1 MNVTVYGPLRSATGE
16 QTVKIPTDGS
26 EPVGTVIATF
36 LERYPRA
43 QSQLLDEQ
51 GELRPSVRVMQ
62 DGQSLDFDDDCDP
75 EKELKL
81 FPAMRGG

>member
-16 QTVKIPTDGS
+16 QTVEVPTDGAETVS
-26 EPVGTVIATF
+26 TVICTF
-36 LERYPRA
+36 LEHYPRA

-51 GELRPSVRVMQ
+51 GDLRPSVRVMQ
-62 DGQSLDFDDDCDP
+62 GGQSLDFDEYCDP
-75 EKELKL
+75 EDELKL